1 MPTRR
6 ELLALAASVLRA
18 QDTQKPRPNIVLI
31 SCENLGPHL
40 GCYGDTSVATPALDA
55 FAATAIRFTHAY
67 AVSGIGP
74 VSRSSIQTGM
84 FPSTIGTHFN
94 GRAVLPSFVK
104 LLPDLLKQSGYHL
117 TGAKSKAAPPP
128 GAPAFTWKRLD
139 AVTHSKVRLRGATY
153 GATIRPVKASQ
164 RRGPDEAPFPTQ
176 FEDNEESRQ
185 DWSNYH
191 ELIALL
197 DRQFAAALRDVPDP
211 QNTIVIFF
219 SEYGFTLREG
229 NSAAYESG
237 TRVPLLIRGP
247 GLPPSVSQRRV
258 MLLDLAPTILN
269 LAGIAIPTHMQ
280 GQPFLGDRLP
290 PPRRTAFATLDRADS
305 RYEIIRSIRSGS
317 YRYVCNYTKGTE
329 ELFDSDRD
337 PNEVKN
343 LAPQESA
350 TASRMREQL
359 DRWRA
364 DTRDLGLI
372 PEAELAAREAMH
384 RTRYAVGRQPGFEV
398 LQQRLSK
405 IALSQDDM
413 QIREAFADPDA
424 AVRAWACI
432 RGAASRG
439 GMIADLRKS
448 LADEN
453 ATVRI
458 LAATALRKAPGN
470 QTSDAVPS
478 SRVLLRELRSQ
489 EEWVRYAAILAL
501 EELGERDPKAIEFL
515 RAASKSDPSRTV
527 AALATKVLKQLET
540 PNQ

>member
-1 MPTRR
+1 MLTRR
-6 ELLALAASVLRA
+6 EILAAAAFALRA
-18 QDTQKPRPNIVLI
+18 QDQRKPRPNILLI

-94 GRAVLPSFVK
+94 GRAVLPPFLK
-104 LLPDLLKQSGYHL
+104 AFPDLLKQAGYHL
-117 TGAKSKAAPPP
+117 TGVKSKSAAPPA
-128 GAPAFTWKRLD
+128 GAPTFTWKRLD

-153 GATIRPVKASQ
+153 AATIRPVKPSQ
-164 RRGPDEAPFPTQ
+164 RRGPDEAPFPPQ

-197 DRQFAAALRDVPDP
+197 DRQFAAALRTIADP
-211 QNTIVIFF
+211 QNTIVFFF

-247 GLPPSVSQRRV
+247 GLSPSVSQRRV

-269 LAGIAIPTHMQ
+269 LAGIAIPTHIQ

-290 PPRRTAFATLDRADS
+290 PPRRTVFATLDRADS
-305 RYEIIRSIRSGS
+305 RYETIRSVRSGG
-317 YRYVCNYTKGTE
+317 YRFVCNYTKGTE

-343 LAPQESA
+343 LTAQESA
-350 TASRMREQL
+350 TASRLREQL

-384 RTRYAVGRQPGFEV
+384 RTRYAVGRQPGFET

-405 IALSQDDM
+405 VALLHDDT
-413 QIREAFADPDA
+413 QIREAFADSDA
-424 AVRAWACI
+424 AVRAWACT
-432 RGAASRG
+432 RGSSMTG
-439 GMIADLRKS
+439 ELRKA
-448 LADEN
+448 LADDN

-458 LAATALRKAPGN
+458 LAATALRKAAAGS
-470 QTSDAVPS
+470 QADAVPS

-489 EEWVRYAAILAL
+489 EEWVRYAAILAV
-501 EELGERDPKAIEFL
+501 EELGERDPKAIEIL
-515 RAASKSDPSRTV
+515 RAASKSDPSRNV

-540 PNQ
+540 PPQ